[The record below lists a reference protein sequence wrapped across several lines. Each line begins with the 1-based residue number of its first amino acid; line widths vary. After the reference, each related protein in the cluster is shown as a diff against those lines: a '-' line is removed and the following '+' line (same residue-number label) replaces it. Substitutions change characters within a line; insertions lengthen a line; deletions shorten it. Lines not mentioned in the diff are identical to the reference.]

1 MNKLKVQQ
9 EKKMKELKLKIVD
22 FDLAIPGTIRT
33 IYSKCGKKNCACQTD
48 KKARHGPYCLWDR
61 KVNGKLS
68 SKMVTKKMASQIKAW
83 IENRK
88 MLEKSVNEI
97 LILSQA
103 LAVELIERERELA
116 GEKM

>member
-1 MNKLKVQQ
+1 MNKPKVQQ
-9 EKKMKELKLKIVD
+9 EKKMKDLKLKIVD

-33 IYSKCGKKNCACQTD
+33 IYTKCGKKNCACQTD

-68 SKMVTKKMASQIKAW
+68 SKMVPKKMASQITRW
-83 IENRK
+83 IENRR
-88 MLEKSVNEI
+88 MLEKALNKI

-103 LAVELIERERELA
+103 LAVDLVERDRELA
-116 GEKM
+116 SEKM